1 MKVYLEYEDFKNHIV
16 SELTE
21 KGIHGLMMPTE
32 IAPFGYNETVA
43 QDNKC
48 LLGQWIYGE
57 GKKLEVHEEYSKLKR
72 EHARFHKAAADVI
85 KKADSGANVTEDVAI
100 GTKSEFGEASVAVI
114 VAINEI
120 KRKVSK

>member
-1 MKVYLEYEDFKNHIV
+1 MDFEEAKQAHFDWKRKLSVYLRKPDG
-16 SELTE
+16 SLSS
-21 KGIHGLMMPTE
+21 
-32 IAPFGYNETVA
+32 ETVA